1 MVRNKKWQHHTHRDL
16 KKVDR
21 DHVESNI
28 SRFTS
33 DFEDLKF
40 CLWSISGL
48 LPLWIYL
55 FFLNLL
61 VQQANQ
67 GWEISFVDQMSVSG
81 KLFFTAIFKP
91 KSYLSN
97 ERLLSLENGSRV
109 AFTRIWSLKLA
120 NNLAYNVIMMIDER
134 PKYYAC
140 P

>member
-1 MVRNKKWQHHTHRDL
+1 MTTSYSLRFKKSWPGPCRIEYKQ
-16 KKVDR
+16 
-21 DHVESNI
+21 I
-28 SRFTS
+28 YIRFWG
-33 DFEDLKF
+33 FK
-40 CLWSISGL
+40 I
-48 LPLWIYL
+48 LPLVDFRSSSGHYEFIF

-134 PKYYAC
+134 PKYHVC